1 MQIQYSHAIV
11 PHMATPDASEC
22 DYSRSISL
30 AIQRSE
36 EPANSLRRIVE
47 ESRKEGNA
55 DAVSVFSK
63 TKLIYQD
70 AIVDLVRF
78 RTQHQASCSECLK

>member
-1 MQIQYSHAIV
+1 M
-11 PHMATPDASEC
+11 TTNEC
-22 DYSRSISL
+22 EYSRSISL

-36 EPANSLRRIVE
+36 EAANALRRIVE
-47 ESRKEGNA
+47 DSRKAGNK
-55 DAVSVFSK
+55 DAVAVFSK

-78 RTQHQASCSECLK
+78 RTQHQTSCVECQQQTPP